1 MSWQENINTI
11 KEIYPGQYQI
21 ILDFATNAFLKH
33 ILDERYKYVWV
44 YNNYLHERQEWK
56 EYDLPL
62 IDNETTNRVLA
73 RNIIFDF
80 AMPTLEFK
88 KLLPRLTPGIF
99 LVQLN
104 TLPKYYLDPERLK
117 GKTRYELLSR
127 ECDYLFEIDLPSAT
141 DYGTLISADKVWLQS
156 VLDNKNINWDDLP

>member
-11 KEIYPGQYQI
+11 KEIYPGQFQI
-21 ILDFATNAFLKH
+21 ILDLATNAFLEH

-44 YNNYLHERQEWK
+44 CNNYMYERQEWK

-62 IDNETTNRVLA
+62 IDNKTSHRVLA

-80 AMPTLEFK
+80 AMPTSEFK
-88 KLLPRLTPGIF
+88 ELLPKLTPGIF
-99 LVQLN
+99 LIQLN
-104 TLPKYYLDPERLK
+104 TLPQYYLDPERIT
-117 GKTRYELLSR
+117 GRTRYELLSK

-141 DYGTLISADKVWLQS
+141 DYGTLISPNKEWLQS
-156 VLDNKNINWDDLP
+156 LLNNKAINWDDLP